1 MTTMSRLHERCKN
14 WFDPEDWQ
22 QSHSVLS
29 RLRCIPALLTNRR
42 GAIVSGNEVRQ
53 QAINAVT
60 NRATTA
66 TTTGGPLSE
75 IWATDVFSLATM
87 EESLSKN
94 AFKAMKKTVQT
105 GAPLD
110 AATADIVAA
119 AMKDWAL
126 QKGVKFFSHI
136 FFPMTNITAEKH
148 DGFIVTNSDGNAITE
163 FTGSLLIKGEPDG
176 SSFPNGSLR
185 ATNSARGYTAWD
197 PTSPVYVMNTANGAT
212 LMIPSVFF
220 SWTGEALDKKIP
232 LLRSNTAMDTAAQR
246 VLTLM
251 GETEI
256 ETLNSSCGAEQE
268 YFLIDANF
276 ANARP
281 DLLLTGRTL
290 FGAPSPKGQEFD
302 DHYFGA
308 IPERVQVFMQDF
320 EDQLFRL
327 GIPAKT
333 HHNEVAPGQ
342 FELAPYFE
350 AANVAAD
357 HQQLMMTV
365 MKATAK
371 KHGFVCLLHE
381 KPFAGVNGSGKHVN
395 WSVGNSTQGNLLDPG
410 NTPHDNLH
418 FLLFCGAVIRGVHLY
433 GPLLRAVIA
442 SAANDHR
449 LGANEAPPAILS
461 VYLGDQ
467 LEAVFNDIK
476 DGNIAASN
484 DGGQMDLGLSQ
495 ILPFTRDPG
504 DRNRTS
510 PFAFTG
516 NRFEFR
522 AVGSSQS
529 VSGPLVAM
537 NTMLADSLDWIAD
550 KLKIEFDGG
559 ASPETAVATVLKEL
573 MELHGQVIFGGDG
586 YSSEWHTEAVEVRGL
601 RNIPNTADALPAFLD
616 EAVIGLFE
624 RTGVLS
630 PTELESRYEVYAE
643 QYILSIGVEAKTT
656 AELAKTV
663 LYPAAMA
670 YVSDL
675 ATSISGAAAIGVEF
689 NSSPVKVIAGE
700 ANSLIAAVEA
710 LETAMKLHDFADTE
724 AHMQYCAGTILGLMG
739 TVRTHADALEA
750 EVADEYWPL
759 PKYREMLFIK

>member
-1 MTTMSRLHERCKN
+1 MLPFWPQYLAGRNTN
-14 WFDPEDWQ
+14 
-22 QSHSVLS
+22 
-29 RLRCIPALLTNRR
+29 LRNHQGVR
-42 GAIVSGNEVRQ
+42 VSANDVRQ
-53 QAINAVT
+53 QAINEVT
-60 NRATTA
+60 NRSAAPSTA
-66 TTTGGPLSE
+66 MSPLSD

-87 EESLSKN
+87 EECLSKN
-94 AFKAMKKTVQT
+94 AFKAMKKTVKT

-110 AATADIVAA
+110 DATADIVAA

-136 FFPMTNITAEKH
+136 FYPMTNITAEKH
-148 DGFIVTNSDGNAITE
+148 DGFIITNPDGNAITE

-185 ATNSARGYTAWD
+185 MTNAARGYTAWD
-197 PTSPVYVMNTANGAT
+197 PTSPAYVMYTANGAT

-232 LLRSNTAMDTAAQR
+232 LLRSNAAMDKAAQR

-268 YFLIDANF
+268 YFLVDANF

-320 EDQLFRL
+320 EDKLYRL

-371 KHGFVCLLHE
+371 EHGFMCLLHE

-410 NTPHDNLH
+410 TTPHDNLN

-476 DGNIAASN
+476 LGNVAASN
-484 DGGQMDLGLSQ
+484 GGGVMDLGLSQ

-550 KLKIEFDGG
+550 KLEAEFAAGTTQL
-559 ASPETAVATVLKEL
+559 EAVANVLKEL
-573 MELHGQVIFGGDG
+573 MELHSNVIFGGDG
-586 YSSEWHTEAVEVRGL
+586 YSSEWHTAAVEERGL
-601 RNIPNTADALPAFLD
+601 RNIPTTADALPAFLD
-616 EAVIGLFE
+616 ESVIGLFE

-630 PTELESRYEVYAE
+630 PVELESRYEVYAE

-663 LYPAAMA
+663 LYPAAMS
-670 YVSDL
+670 YVSEL
-675 ATSISGAAAIGVEF
+675 VSSISGAAAIGVEF
-689 NSSPVKVIAGE
+689 ETTPVKVIASE
-700 ANSLIAAVEA
+700 ANSLISAVAELESAMAVE
-710 LETAMKLHDFADTE
+710 EFPTTE
-724 AHMQYCAGTILGLMG
+724 AHMQYCAGTVRGLMDA
-739 TVRTHADALEA
+739 VRGHADALES